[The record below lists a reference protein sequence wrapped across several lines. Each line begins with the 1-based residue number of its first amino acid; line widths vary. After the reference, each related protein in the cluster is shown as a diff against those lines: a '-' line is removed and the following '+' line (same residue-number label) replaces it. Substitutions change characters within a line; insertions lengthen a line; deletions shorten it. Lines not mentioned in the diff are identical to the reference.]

1 MKDCL
6 NALWICLPELPRLT
20 LCDISVAYAGKVHS
34 LLLSLTELELIKKFL
49 IKVQFV
55 SLVNLVSFSEVVP
68 ELIGGDMNADN
79 VHNRLVPLLSDT
91 IERRMQLEG
100 YAQMKAILGP
110 AGAPDRAA
118 QKIVNLLE
126 VEADQA

>member
-1 MKDCL
+1 ML
-6 NALWICLPELPRLT
+6 E
-20 LCDISVAYAGKVHS
+20 SAYAALVTSGTATLETALFDVPQVVCYKVPVS
-34 LLLSLTELELIKKFL
+34 WAAKLIKKFL